1 MIVQIFIAL
10 FIISGLA
17 AFWSL
22 REINSSKPKAKILRR
37 EKKGLFGVIDLR
49 R

>member
-10 FIISGLA
+10 FLISGLA

-22 REINSSKPKAKILRR
+22 REINSEPKGKILRR
-37 EKKGLFGVIDLR
+37 EKKGLFGVINLR
-49 R
+49 